1 MDNLTKNNQP
11 IDNAAL
17 IEQAKAYTA
26 KVTQK
31 QKGAGFTPTNLHIY
45 TDAQGGFLYAKLRLK
60 NYATGDKYIR
70 SISQDSAGK
79 WQMRDP
85 DFERVY
91 PEGGGKKPLYLCH
104 DLACDTLSMVYIF
117 EGEQKAELAQSLGF
131 IATTSGGSTQ
141 IDKYY
146 WEPLKGRRVC
156 LWADNDKA
164 GAQWLEQLNNTLKA
178 LGCNVQVIDIDKLGL
193 PEKGDIVDW
202 VAMRRQQDAAVSD
215 DELLQAIKKLPILA
229 NEQLLLLSDDVAE
242 PSSLILSQGG
252 TQVTPHH
259 IGWPKPEPINQTLP
273 PVNTIT
279 DDMMPST
286 LWLYCQNNAKRL
298 STPIEYIAVPLLV
311 ALSSVIGVKV
321 GAYPKHYDDWDIV
334 PNLWGAII
342 GNPSTKKSPAIDS
355 GLKPLNNLVHHAKAG
370 YEQAQKDFAT
380 QKEVNK
386 HKSSALEGELKA
398 LAKKQA
404 KQADDDENLITDD
417 ELTAKAQSIAEANE
431 ADNNEPIL
439 KRYIANDGTHQK
451 LGEILAQTNNGLL
464 IARDELTGLL
474 ASLDGEQNNDARN
487 FYLEAFNGTGSHVM
501 DRVGRGST
509 FIETHCLSVIGGI
522 QPNKLER
529 YLSKTIK
536 GLDNDGLMQRFQLA
550 VYPDHIKGLKEQDI
564 APDKEIRQAVYD
576 LFEIIDNMSV
586 GDLIKYGANP
596 PDDFNKRPYFYFN
609 DQAYQAFMSWYDD
622 NKAKAEV
629 CEHSVMAEHMMKYPK
644 TIPSLALIFHLVD
657 CIEHQANLGRIGM
670 NALSAALKWHCMLE
684 THMVRIYSLVT
695 DSANIKAAYLSEK
708 LLNMAKNST
717 DKTDETLWINGG
729 FTARQLIRKGWK
741 GLTDSDDVQ
750 NALEVLLE
758 NKWLDWQEVPST
770 GQGGRPTERY
780 YINPRIRELL

>member
-1 MDNLTKNNQP
+1 MMTDNKST
-11 IDNAAL
+11 
-17 IEQAKAYTA
+17 IEQAKKYAA
-26 KVTQK
+26 QVTQK
-31 QKGAGFTPTNLHIY
+31 QKDNGFMLTHLHIY
-45 TDAQGGFLYAKLRLK
+45 TNSDGGFLYAKPRLK
-60 NYATGDKYIR
+60 NHDTGDKYIR
-70 SISQDSAGK
+70 SVSQDSAGK

-91 PEGGGKKPLYLCH
+91 PEGGGKKPLHLLH
-104 DLACDTLSMVYIF
+104 DLARDASAMVYIF
-117 EGEQKAELAQSLGF
+117 EGEQKAELAHLLGL

-141 IDKYY
+141 IDKYH
-146 WEPLKGRRVC
+146 WEPLAGRSVC
-156 LWADNDKA
+156 LWADNDDA
-164 GAQWLEQLNNTLKA
+164 GAKWLTALYQTLSQLD
-178 LGCNVQVIDIDKLGL
+178 CDVSVIDIDNLGL
-193 PEKGDIVDW
+193 PAKGDIVDW
-202 VAMRRQQDAAVSD
+202 VAMQRQQDTAVTD

-229 NEQLLLLSDDVAE
+229 NEQLSILTDDIAE
-242 PSSLILSQGG
+242 PSSLILPQDGE
-252 TQVTPHH
+252 QVTPHH
-259 IGWPKPEPINQTLP
+259 IDWSKPTLINQTLP
-273 PVNTIT
+273 PVKTVT
-279 DDMMPST
+279 DDMMPET
-286 LWLYCQNNAKRL
+286 LWRYCQNNAKRL
-298 STPIEYIAVPLLV
+298 STPIEYIAVPLVV

-355 GLKPLNNLVHHAKAG
+355 GLKPLNNLVHHAKAD

-386 HKSSALEGELKA
+386 YKNSALESELKA

-404 KQADDDENLITDD
+404 KQADDDENPITDD

-431 ADNNEPIL
+431 ADNNDPML

-564 APDKEIRQAVYD
+564 APNKEIRQAVYD
-576 LFEIIDNMSV
+576 LFETIDNMSI
-586 GDLIKYGANP
+586 GDFIKYGANP
-596 PDDFNKRPYFYFN
+596 PDDFNKRPYYYFN
-609 DQAYQAFMSWYDD
+609 DEAYHTFMQWYDD
-622 NKAKAEV
+622 NKAKAEE

-670 NALSAALKWHCMLE
+670 NALNAALKWHSMLE
-684 THMVRIYSLVT
+684 THMTRIYSLVT

-708 LLNMAKNST
+708 LLNMAKSST

-729 FTARQLIRKGWK
+729 FTARQLVRKGWK

-758 NKWLDWQEVPST
+758 QKWLDWQEVPST